1 MYVVRNVYIIFKA
14 INYKVNPMKNKL
26 NFQTLLLMLIS
37 VAAMAISSTAAFAS
51 GGGGYGGGGGGF
63 GGSVPQKRVV
73 DQNYEQGKAIY
84 TGRAVGSSKI
94 SYCVKER
101 SEEGKLVPVKSK
113 SIKAYKRT
121 TYQELADNLYNCDE
135 PESLVS
141 SELKRDDYLYVMYY
155 LNKRYRLALK

>member
-1 MYVVRNVYIIFKA
+1 MQK
-14 INYKVNPMKNKL
+14 KL
-26 NFQTLLLMLIS
+26 NFQNLLLMIIS
-37 VAAMAISSTAAFAS
+37 LAAMALSSTAAFAS
-51 GGGGYGGGGGGF
+51 GGGGGGYGGGGF
-63 GGSVPQKRVV
+63 GGTSAPQQRVV
-73 DQNYEQGKAIY
+73 DQNYEQGKAIF

-94 SYCVKER
+94 SYCLKDP

-113 SIKAYKRT
+113 TIKAYKRT

-135 PESLVS
+135 PDSLVS